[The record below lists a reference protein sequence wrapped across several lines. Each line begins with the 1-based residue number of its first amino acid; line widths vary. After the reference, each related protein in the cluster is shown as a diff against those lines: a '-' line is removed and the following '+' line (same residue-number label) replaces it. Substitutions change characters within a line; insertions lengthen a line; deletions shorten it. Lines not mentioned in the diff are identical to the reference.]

1 MSAFIGGIAALP
13 ANIGEITDVSLRFPC
28 NDFGNEQIDSYTMP
42 GHAFAQCPSLDGGVI
57 FTSLSSNF
65 TYNEFP
71 SISFDDFPV
80 ESFAPSDAINTD
92 QNWMVS
98 PEGMIVYFVKMVGP
112 DKVEVGVSGTTNMTY
127 AGIATIKAGETA
139 WTIATFQELAS
150 TQWRTDEQS
159 LYLKAVVRDNTPLVY
174 HHRDGLFLIEAL
186 GRDGS
191 ILWTNE
197 EFSSYPLLIN
207 GANSTVVGERLEVDG
222 RNWVFGFL
230 DPLTGKY
237 DTVDPSYQRGGYQG
251 QGILSSP
258 SDPGYDSL
266 VAFEE
271 YEISNGQV
279 LMYDNPGVFGVDID
293 FGYERL
299 AESSRLIPG
308 DEGTW
313 RRHVECDSNP
323 YENFDC
329 TRALE
334 TYITPSG
341 KKFDWDRVLKAT
353 VGDNALFVGG
363 DTFFIIGPDGGEVT
377 QGENSSMAFTSA
389 LSMDDKNLLLTDG
402 SGRWSVIRVS

>member
-80 ESFAPSDAINTD
+80 ESFAPSEAINTD

-112 DKVEVGVSGTTNMTY
+112 DKVEVGVSGNTNMTY

-150 TQWRTDEQS
+150 TQWRTDE

-174 HHRDGLFLIEAL
+174 HQRDGLFLIEAL

-197 EFSSYPLLIN
+197 EFNSSPLLIN
-207 GANSTVVGERLEVDG
+207 SANSTVVGDLEVDG

-237 DTVDPSYQRGGYQG
+237 DTVDPSYWRDGYQ
-251 QGILSSP
+251 STFSNSP

-334 TYITPSG
+334 TYISPSG

-377 QGENSSMAFTSA
+377 RGENSSMAFTSA

>member
-1 MSAFIGGIAALP
+1 MSAFTGGVGALP

-28 NDFGNEQIDSYTMP
+28 NDFGNEPIDSYTMP
-42 GHAFAQCPSLDGGVI
+42 GFAFAQCPSLDGGAV

-80 ESFAPSDAINTD
+80 ESFAPSDAINTE

-112 DKVEVGVSGTTNMTY
+112 DKVEVGVSGNTNMTY

-159 LYLKAVVRDNTPLVY
+159 LYLKAVVRDNTPLVRY
-174 HHRDGLFLIEAL
+174 YQDGLPATAAL

-191 ILWTNE
+191 ILWSGISDVSE
-197 EFSSYPLLIN
+197 YPLHL
-207 GANSTVVGERLEVDG
+207 NSAFSTIVGFSGEADG

-237 DTVDPSYQRGGYQG
+237 DTVDPSYWRDGYQ
-251 QGILSSP
+251 STFSNSP

>member
-237 DTVDPSYQRGGYQG
+237 DTVDPSYQRVGYQG

>member
-1 MSAFIGGIAALP
+1 MSAFTGGVGALP

-28 NDFGNEQIDSYTMP
+28 NDFGNEQIDFYTMP
-42 GHAFAQCPSLDGGVI
+42 GHAFAQCPSLDGGAI

-80 ESFAPSDAINTD
+80 ESFAPSDAINTE
-92 QNWMVS
+92 QNSMVS

-139 WTIATFQELAS
+139 WTIATIQELAS

-174 HHRDGLFLIEAL
+174 HYKDGLSLIEAL

-207 GANSTVVGERLEVDG
+207 SANSTVVGERLEVDG

-237 DTVDPSYQRGGYQG
+237 DTVDPSYRRGRYHGM
-251 QGILSSP
+251 LSSSP

-279 LMYDNPGVFGVDID
+279 LMYDNPGVFGVDMN

-313 RRHVECDSNP
+313 RLHVECDSNP

-341 KKFDWDRVLKAT
+341 KKFDWDRSLKAT

-363 DTFFIIGPDGGEVT
+363 DNFFIIGPDGGEVT
-377 QGENSSMAFTSA
+377 QGENTSMAFTSA